1 MAKYTNEFKKEIAE
15 LHMQGAYT
23 LNRLAAEY
31 GVCIMTIVRWTTAYR
46 KELLEHEES
55 TRKSEAQELNKLQ
68 QENTKLK
75 EENDTLKEEHDF
87 LEEVMKSLCSGGN

>member
-1 MAKYTNEFKKEIAE
+1 MKRNTAEIKKEAAE
-15 LHMQGAYT
+15 LHMQGVRS
-23 LNRLAAEY
+23 LDSLAAEY
-31 GVCIMTIVRWTTAYR
+31 GVCIATIVRWTMAYR
-46 KELLEHEES
+46 KELLAPDVSMH
-55 TRKSEAQELNKLQ
+55 KCEAQELNKLQ